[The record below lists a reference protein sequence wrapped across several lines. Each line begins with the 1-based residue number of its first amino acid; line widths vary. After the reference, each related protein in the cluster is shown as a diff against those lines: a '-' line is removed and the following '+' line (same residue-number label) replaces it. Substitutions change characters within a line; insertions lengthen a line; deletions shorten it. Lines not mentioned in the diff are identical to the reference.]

1 MRLPRISSL
10 ALPIWLV
17 ALAGVALAALCFGR
31 YPLAPQ
37 VVIGALGH
45 RLGLAPPPA
54 DALADVIVLA
64 GRLPRVAAAI
74 LIGAGLSLGGA
85 SYQSV
90 FRNPLV
96 SPSLLGV
103 LAGAGFGAA
112 LAIVLGLSPLLR
124 LALTF
129 GGGAAAVG
137 VGVAVARLFGRGGRD
152 GGDGGIL
159 LLVFGGLVSTALF
172 TALLSIVKFAADPL
186 NQLPDIVFW
195 LLGSLA
201 TVQPQQLWSLGPLLA
216 AGCVALLYLSRWL
229 DVLVLSDDEAR
240 SLGAPAGALRLAV
253 IAAATVTAALT
264 VAIAGT
270 IGWVGLIVPHIAR
283 LMVGPA
289 HRRLMPVCACV
300 GAVFMILAD
309 TLARSLTPAEIPL
322 GVITDLVGVVLFLI
336 VLPRIRRGWV

>member
-1 MRLPRISSL
+1 MKAPL
-10 ALPIWLV
+10 ALPLGLAAV
-17 ALAGVALAALCFGR
+17 AGVALAALCVGR

-37 VVIGALGH
+37 QVWGALAHG
-45 RLGLAPPPA
+45 LGLAPAPA
-54 DALADVIVLA
+54 DRLADVVVLA
-64 GRLPRVAAAI
+64 GRLPRVITAM
-74 LIGAGLSLGGA
+74 LIGAALSLGGA

-137 VGVAVARLFGRGGRD
+137 VGVMVARLFGRGGRD
-152 GGDGGIL
+152 ASDGGIL

-216 AGCVALLYLSRWL
+216 GGCLALLYLSRWL

-240 SLGAPAGALRLAV
+240 SLGVPAGALRMAV
-253 IAAATVTAALT
+253 IAAATLAAALT
-264 VAIAGT
+264 VALAGT

-309 TLARSLTPAEIPL
+309 TLARSLSASEIPL

>member
-1 MRLPRISSL
+1 MLKTSL
-10 ALPIWLV
+10 ALPFWLI
-17 ALAGVALAALCFGR
+17 ALAGVTVAALCFGR
-31 YPLAPQ
+31 YPLGPQ
-37 VVIGALGH
+37 AVFAALGH
-45 RLGLAPPPA
+45 GLGLAPPPA
-54 DALADVIVLA
+54 DRLADVIVLA
-64 GRLPRVAAAI
+64 GRLPRVIAAI

-96 SPSLLGV
+96 SPALLGV
-103 LAGAGFGAA
+103 LAGAGLGAA
-112 LAIVLGLSPLLR
+112 LAIVLGLSPVLR

-129 GGGAAAVG
+129 GGGAAAAG
-137 VGVAVARLFGRGGRD
+137 VGVVVARLFGGRESS
-152 GGDGGIL
+152 DGGIL

-172 TALLSIVKFAADPL
+172 TALLSLVKFAADPL

-216 AGCVALLYLSRWL
+216 GGCVALLYLSRYL

-240 SLGAPAGALRLAV
+240 SLGVPAGALRMAV
-253 IAAATVTAALT
+253 IAAATITAALT
-264 VAIAGT
+264 VAIAGV

-309 TLARSLTPAEIPL
+309 TLARSLTASEIPL
-322 GVITDLVGVVLFLI
+322 GVITDLVGVILFLM